1 MHTDASSSLLTQA
14 SRRSRAFSGPS
25 ATSSRPVFTDGVLE
39 LRESKSQSTDRVGDG
54 EQSQESV
61 NGRKRRRLLAT
72 ICKWLGGRDSTII
85 LCRCLR
91 PFADFGELLRI
102 AAVNATSSL
111 RLFAGACDCL
121 RLSAT
126 RCHSKCHSR

>member
-25 ATSSRPVFTDGVLE
+25 ATSSRPVFTDGVLG

-72 ICKWLGGRDSTII
+72 ICKWLGGRESPEIR
-85 LCRCLR
+85 CVCLR
-91 PFADFGELLRI
+91 TFAGF
-102 AAVNATSSL
+102 ANSL
-111 RLFAGACDCL
+111 QMVPLNSRRSLQLFATV
-121 RLSAT
+121 R
-126 RCHSKCHSR
+126 